1 MAKINKNRDINF
13 DFLSNEEIMEL
24 AKPKNSLER
33 DFLKDALKRLGDNT
47 SVAKL
52 SEYLGVSPR
61 IIYYCIEDKKLVA
74 FKLGSRKVVLTKGI
88 LNIVDLDD

>member
-1 MAKINKNRDINF
+1 MAKINKNREINF

-74 FKLGSRKVVLTKGI
+74 FKIGTRKVILTKSI
-88 LNIVDLDD
+88 LNIVDLDN

>member
-1 MAKINKNRDINF
+1 MAKINKNREINF
-13 DFLSNEEIMEL
+13 DFLSKEQIMEL
-24 AKPKNSLER
+24 AKPKNSLEAG
-33 DFLKDALKRLGDNT
+33 FLKDAINRLGDNT

-52 SEYLGVSPR
+52 AEYLGVSPR

-74 FKLGSRKVVLTKGI
+74 FKLGSRKVILTKSI